1 MVLADYEVAKSLYE
15 QAVGGNVTAAIWWTK
30 ARMTNATLAA
40 WFGACEE
47 PPRMSSE
54 EHLSTESG
62 RRQTA
67 RGASNATVHE
77 ERIRKGGGALDVTR
91 ATRVSH
97 RQRKNNEDAQ
107 QARTLTGEVAIAVA
121 HLYLVHMLRRTLP
134 AGFIAP
140 CLPTKTDTALRRPV
154 AA

>member
-40 WFGACEE
+40 WFGAFEE

-67 RGASNATVHE
+67 RGASNRTVHQ
-77 ERIRKGGGALDVTR
+77 ERIRKGGGALEVTR

-97 RQRKNNEDAQ
+97 RQQK
-107 QARTLTGEVAIAVA
+107 
-121 HLYLVHMLRRTLP
+121 
-134 AGFIAP
+134 
-140 CLPTKTDTALRRPV
+140 K
-154 AA
+154 

>member
-54 EHLSTESG
+54 EHLSTES
-62 RRQTA
+62 
-67 RGASNATVHE
+67 ASNATVHE

-121 HLYLVHMLRRTLP
+121 HLYLVRMLRRTLP